1 MTYQVLISKKALKNL
16 QKLSAFDNASVRK
29 ILTALSINPRPRNA
43 IKFANSDK
51 YRVRVGNF
59 RIIYTITDS
68 ELVVDVIDIDYRRK
82 VYENL

>member
-29 ILTALSINPRPRNA
+29 ILTALSINPRPRNS
-43 IKFANSDK
+43 IKLASSDK

-59 RIIYTITDS
+59 RIVYTITDS
-68 ELVVDVIDIDYRRK
+68 ELVVDVIDIDHRRK

>member
-16 QKLSAFDNASVRK
+16 QKLSAFDNASVWK
-29 ILTALSINPRPRNA
+29 ILTALSINPRPRNS
-43 IKFANSDK
+43 IKLANSDK

-59 RIIYTITDS
+59 RIIYTIADS
-68 ELVVDVIDIDYRRK
+68 ELIVEVIDIDHRRK